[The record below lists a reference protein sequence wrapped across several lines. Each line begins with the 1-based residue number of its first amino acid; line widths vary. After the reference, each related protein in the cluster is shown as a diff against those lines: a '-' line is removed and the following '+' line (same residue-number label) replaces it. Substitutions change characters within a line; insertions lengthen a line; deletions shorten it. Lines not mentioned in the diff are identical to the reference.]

1 MEYCHLTSDERSQIY
16 ALMSNKF
23 TQKQIALHL
32 NRSPST
38 ISREIARNTGGKGY
52 RPKQAQEK
60 ADERRHI
67 ASRTPNK
74 MEGDLLKVIEEKLRL
89 DWSPEQISGWL
100 GRANIHVSHES
111 IYLHVWDD
119 KRQGGTLYTHLR
131 HAGKKYNK
139 RGSGKA
145 GRGCIPNRVD
155 IDERPVAAERKERL
169 GDWEGD
175 TVIGAKHKGAILTLV
190 DRKSKFSLFVNLE
203 CKTSEEVNKAIKERF
218 ERLLEECPRI
228 ESVDKIARTLT
239 FDNGK
244 EFSGHEAITER
255 LGTKCFFAKPY
266 HSWERGLNEHT
277 NGLLRQYYPKRT
289 DFSDLS
295 DEKTQWIEDRLNDR
309 PRKVLNYMT
318 PREVFMGKRQP
329 TQIALQI

>member
-1 MEYCHLTSDERSQIY
+1 MEYRHLTNCERSQIY
-16 ALMSNKF
+16 ALKSTGF
-23 TQKQIALHL
+23 TQTQIAIQL

-38 ISREIARNTGGKGY
+38 ISREIARNSGGRGY
-52 RPKQAQEK
+52 RPKQAQKK
-60 ADERRHI
+60 AEDRRHF
-67 ASRTPNK
+67 ASSRPKK
-74 MEGDLLKVIEEKLRL
+74 MNGQLLETIREKLLL

-100 GRANIHVSHES
+100 GRAGIEISHES
-111 IYLHVWDD
+111 IYLYVWDD

-131 HAGKKYNK
+131 HAGKKYNR

-155 IDERPVAAERKERL
+155 IDERPVAVERKERL

-175 TVIGAKHKGAILTLV
+175 TVIGANHKGAILTLV
-190 DRKSKFSLFVNLE
+190 DRKSKLSLIVNLE
-203 CKTSEEVNKAIKERF
+203 SKTSAEVNNGISERF
-218 ERLLEECPRI
+218 DRLLEEYPRF
-228 ESVDKIARTLT
+228 ESLDQVARTIT

-244 EFSGHEAITER
+244 EFSAHEAITQD
-255 LGTKCFFAKPY
+255 LGVPCYFAKPY

-277 NGLLRQYYPKRT
+277 NGLLRQYYPKKT
-289 DFSDLS
+289 DFTNLS
-295 DEKTQWIEDRLNDR
+295 DKKTQWIEDRLNDR

-329 TQIALQI
+329 TPVALRV

>member
-1 MEYCHLTSDERSQIY
+1 MEYCHLTRDERSQIY
-16 ALMSNKF
+16 ALLSNGCSQGEIA
-23 TQKQIALHL
+23 TQL
-32 NRSPST
+32 NRAPST
-38 ISREIARNTGGKGY
+38 ISREIKRNSGGRGY

-60 ADERRHI
+60 TDERRSL
-67 ASRTPNK
+67 ASTTAKK
-74 MEGDLLKVIEEKLRL
+74 MKGELLELIEEKLLL

-100 GRANIHVSHES
+100 GASDILISHES
-111 IYLHVWDD
+111 IYLHVWED

-131 HAGKKYNK
+131 HACKKYNK
-139 RGSGKA
+139 RGSGRA

-155 IDERPVAAERKERL
+155 IDQRPAVAERKGRL

-175 TVIGAKHKGAILTLV
+175 TVIGAMHKGAILTVV

-203 CKTSEEVNKAIKERF
+203 GKTSEEVNNAIVARF
-218 ERLLEECPRI
+218 EHLLDEYPRF
-228 ESVDKIARTLT
+228 ELGQIARTIT

-244 EFSGHEAITER
+244 EFSGHEAISEA
-255 LGTKCFFAKPY
+255 LGADCYFAKPY

-277 NGLLRQYYPKRT
+277 NGLLRQYYPKKT
-289 DFSDLS
+289 DFTDLS

-318 PREVFMGKRQP
+318 PREVFMGKRRP
-329 TQIALQI
+329 AMVALRG

>member
-16 ALMSNKF
+16 ALLSNGCSQRK
-23 TQKQIALHL
+23 IASQLK
-32 NRSPST
+32 RSRST
-38 ISREIARNTGGKGY
+38 ISREIERNSGGRGY

-60 ADERRHI
+60 SAERRSL
-67 ASRTPNK
+67 ASTRQKK
-74 MEGDLLKVIEEKLRL
+74 MKGELLGLIEDKLLL

-100 GRANIHVSHES
+100 KASDILISHES
-111 IYLHVWDD
+111 IYLHVWED
-119 KRQGGTLYTHLR
+119 KHKGGTLYTHLR

-155 IDERPVAAERKERL
+155 IDQRPAVVERKERL

-175 TVIGAKHKGAILTLV
+175 TVIGAQHQGAILTMV

-203 CKTSEEVNKAIKERF
+203 SKTSEGVNDAIIERF
-218 ERLLEECPRI
+218 NRLVEEYPRF
-228 ESVDKIARTLT
+228 ELGQVARTIT

-244 EFSGHEAITER
+244 EFSGHEAITET
-255 LGTKCFFAKPY
+255 LGADCYFAKPY

-277 NGLLRQYYPKRT
+277 NGLLRQYYPKKT
-289 DFSDLS
+289 DFSNLS

-309 PRKVLNYMT
+309 PRKVLDFMT
-318 PREVFMGKRQP
+318 PREVFMGKRRP
-329 TQIALQI
+329 AMVALRT